1 MSMVFVDSVGLLAL
15 WNASD
20 QWHDAAKKA
29 FAQINDGQTRLL
41 TTTFIL
47 LECGN
52 AASRTP
58 FRSDAYNA
66 QAQFEK
72 AETLVWPTEA
82 DWQQAWSAY
91 QRGEAD
97 SAGIVDHVS
106 FVVMRRLGIAK
117 AFTNDRHF
125 RAAGFETLF

>member
-1 MSMVFVDSVGLLAL
+1 MSSVFVDSVGLLAL
-15 WNASD
+15 WNSSD
-20 QWHDAAKKA
+20 QWHGAAKNA
-29 FAQINDGQTRLL
+29 FAQINDGRTRLL
-41 TTTFIL
+41 TTAFVL

-58 FRSDAYNA
+58 FRSDAHIA
-66 QAQFEK
+66 QEQFEK
-72 AETLVWPTEA
+72 AGTLIWPTEM
-82 DWQQAWSAY
+82 DWKLAWQNY

-97 SAGIVDHVS
+97 AAGIVDHVS

>member
-1 MSMVFVDSVGLLAL
+1 MSEVFVDSVGLLAL

-20 QWHDAAKKA
+20 QWHDAATRA
-29 FAQINDGQTRLL
+29 FAQINDGRTRLL
-41 TTTFIL
+41 TTAFIL

-58 FRSDAYNA
+58 FRNDAFRA
-66 QAQFEK
+66 QEQFEK
-72 AETLVWPTEA
+72 AGTLIWPA
-82 DWQQAWSAY
+82 ALDWKLAWQNY
-91 QRGEAD
+91 QRGGGDA
-97 SAGIVDHVS
+97 AGIVDQAS
-106 FVVMRRLGIAK
+106 FVVMRRLGLSK

>member
-1 MSMVFVDSVGLLAL
+1 MSSVFVDSVGLLAL
-15 WNASD
+15 WNSSD
-20 QWHDAAKKA
+20 QWHDAAQNA
-29 FAQINDGQTRLL
+29 FAQINDGRTRLL
-41 TTTFIL
+41 TTAFIL

-58 FRSDAYNA
+58 FRSDAYIA
-66 QAQFEK
+66 QEQFEK
-72 AETLVWPTEA
+72 AETLIWPTET
-82 DWQQAWSAY
+82 DWKSAWQNY

-97 SAGIVDHVS
+97 VAGIVDHVS

>member
-1 MSMVFVDSVGLLAL
+1 MDSVGVLAL
-15 WNASD
+15 WSESD
-20 QWHDAAKKA
+20 QWHEMAEKA
-29 FAQINDGQTRLL
+29 FAEITRNRDTVL
-41 TTTFIL
+41 TTTFVM

-52 AASRTP
+52 AVAQKG
-58 FRSDAYNA
+58 FRSDANDLRERL
-66 QAQFEK
+66 EK
-72 AETLVWPTEA
+72 SGTLIWPTET
-82 DWQQAWSAY
+82 DWKLAWQNY

-106 FVVMRRLGIAK
+106 FVVMRRLGIVK